1 MSPKDRA
8 RTALGRPGTAPDSS
22 RTIPDASRTAPE
34 ASRTAPEGP
43 GCPPGSPRRSP
54 GKPKT
59 LKNHWFFNVFGFS
72 LFSARD
78 ESQSDPG
85 RLEKAQDGSRTG
97 PRRPRRSQDGPR
109 GAQDGPKT
117 AQDGSQTVS
126 RRPKWAPRSLRD
138 GLRGSLERAGGA
150 CTGTDLKLYL
160 LPRLHS
166 LCPQLELERILNS
179 TSYFYSP
186 VHILTL
192 LSGISLCCEG
202 TVAGFAEGRWISN
215 QCMPCA
221 VWQPSGYQ
229 G

>member
-1 MSPKDRA
+1 MFFASPCSRSGMRLRA
-8 RTALGRPGTAPDSS
+8 PWDGLKRP
-22 RTIPDASRTAPE
+22 RTAPRQPQY
-34 ASRTAPEGP
+34 S
-43 GCPPGSPRRSP
+43 
-54 GKPKT
+54 
-59 LKNHWFFNVFGFS
+59 
-72 LFSARD
+72 
-78 ESQSDPG
+78 
-85 RLEKAQDGSRTG
+85 
-97 PRRPRRSQDGPR
+97 PRRSQDGPR
-109 GAQDGPKT
+109 SAQDSPKT

-138 GLRGSLERAGGA
+138 GLRGSPERAGGA

-202 TVAGFAEGRWISN
+202 TVAGFAEGRWIYIYIYIYIYVYT
-215 QCMPCA
+215 C
-221 VWQPSGYQ
+221 VF
-229 G
+229 